1 MELWPTES
9 GFFNPIV
16 DWSLEGFGMT
26 VFAVFFLAIPALV
39 YVLIW
44 AGQAFLSK
52 ERKEVP
58 DLFSDNKT
66 VKKEYL
72 LRVSLLFITGN
83 LVYTA
88 LTSGNMINGFSR
100 YTMAVPFFYIILFIL
115 PEKLERQSVLRILL
129 AIALCTAGLIA
140 FLCNVIYGSGH
151 RLEWSGAG
159 LFISLGLLLFFVLE
173 PYMPARLKW
182 TLFVLL
188 AIPCVLWHTYLFN
201 MFLSDAWIF
210 T

>member
-1 MELWPTES
+1 
-9 GFFNPIV
+9 
-16 DWSLEGFGMT
+16 
-26 VFAVFFLAIPALV
+26 
-39 YVLIW
+39 
-44 AGQAFLSK
+44 
-52 ERKEVP
+52 
-58 DLFSDNKT
+58 
-66 VKKEYL
+66 